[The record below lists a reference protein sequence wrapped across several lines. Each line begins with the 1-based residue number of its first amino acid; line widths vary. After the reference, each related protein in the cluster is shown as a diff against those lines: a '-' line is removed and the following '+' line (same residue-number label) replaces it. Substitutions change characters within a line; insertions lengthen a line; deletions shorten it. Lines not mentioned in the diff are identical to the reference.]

1 MKTILLCASLC
12 LGFAGV
18 KAQQAPDKPFVSGIY
33 PHLAMFNDEGECGTG
48 AVMPWAGRLW
58 AITYAPHRPDGSSDK
73 LYEITPDLRQIIRPE
88 SVGGTP
94 ANRMIHRASRQLFIG
109 PYVIDAQGK
118 VRIPKDPRDPKRPLY
133 GRLTANMR
141 HLTDPANRIYYATME
156 EGLYEVDVRTLEA
169 KELNQDGNRELD
181 AQGRRVRGHAGTKL
195 PGYHGKGAYTAQ
207 GRVVYAN
214 NGDTAARAQWD
225 PATPS
230 GVLAQ
235 WDGTMA
241 ADGWADLR
249 VVRRNQFTEVTG
261 PGGVEGNAKPDD
273 PLWSVGWD
281 YRSLLLQSLDG
292 GQWHTYRLP
301 KGSHSYDGAHG
312 WNTEWPRIRDIGED
326 DLLMTM
332 HGTFWRFPKTF
343 SSKAATGIVP
353 RSNYMKVVGDFC
365 RWGDWVVLGC
375 DDSAKAEFYNKRR
388 AKGTLGGP
396 GQSNSNLWFLRPDQL
411 DAFGPALGRG
421 AVWFDEDI
429 AAGVPSD
436 VYLLEGY
443 ALRTLQLAHRGT
455 APVEVALE
463 VDARGNGVWAPA
475 GSVTV
480 APGKVTEKDLGP
492 LKGAWVRLTAA
503 SAAKGMTAFF
513 QYAAKDTRGTV
524 PAPRFAGL
532 AGKGD
537 AALRGGLPYVRGER
551 KGTLG
556 LAAMSNE
563 KGKAEDVG
571 FYELSADLRLRKVS
585 DDVSWPKAHY
595 PINGVGVSVE
605 PASALVV
612 DDKGRRWRFP
622 KADPTAY
629 DRPGPLGPERVCR
642 EVCTERDLL
651 NLAGLFYELP
661 AENAGGFAKARALST
676 HNARIHDFASWRGL
690 LVLTGVRPEAKA
702 DGHVIVSDD
711 GKAAVWVGA
720 IDDLWAFGKP
730 RGEGGPWLD
739 TPVTAGQPSDPYL
752 MTGFDRK
759 TLRLSHNAQAP
770 VAVTLELDLTGTGV
784 WHPYATYTVPAGSPL
799 QVDLD
804 GVRGYWLR
812 VRADRNCTAT
822 AWLRYA

>member
-1 MKTILLCASLC
+1 MKSNLLSAAL
-12 LGFAGV
+12 LAGL
-18 KAQQAPDKPFVSGIY
+18 AATAATAEQKPFVSGVY

-48 AVMPWAGRLW
+48 AVVPWANRLW
-58 AITYAPHRPDGSSDK
+58 AITYAPHKPNGSSDK
-73 LYEITPDLRQIIRPE
+73 LYEITPALEQIIRPE

-94 ANRMIHRASRQLFIG
+94 ANRMLHRESRQLFIG
-109 PYVIDAQGK
+109 PYVIDAQGN
-118 VRIPKDPRDPKRPLY
+118 VRIPRDPRTPERFLY

-141 HLTDPANRIYYATME
+141 HLTDPAGKIYYATME
-156 EGLYEVDVRTLEA
+156 EGLYEVDVKTLA
-169 KELNQDGNRELD
+169 VKELNQDGNRELD
-181 AQGRRVRGHAGTKL
+181 AQGKRVPGHAGSKL

-214 NGDTAARAQWD
+214 NGDTAPRAQWD

-235 WDGTMA
+235 WDGTLGS
-241 ADGWADLR
+241 DGWADLK

-261 PGGVEGNAKPDD
+261 PGGIEGNARPTD

-281 YRSLLLQSLDG
+281 HRSLLLQCLDG
-292 GQWHTYRLP
+292 NAWHTYRLP

-312 WNTEWPRIRDIGED
+312 WNTEWPRIRDIGEK

-332 HGTFWRFPKTF
+332 HGTFWRFPRTF
-343 SSKAATGIVP
+343 DSTHATGIAP
-353 RSNYMKVVGDFC
+353 LSNYMKVVGDFC

-375 DDSAKAEFYNKRR
+375 DDSAKAEFYNKRG
-388 AKGTLGGP
+388 AKGTIGGP
-396 GQSNSNLWFLRPDQL
+396 GQSNSNLWFLKPGQL
-411 DAFGPALGRG
+411 ATLGPALGRG
-421 AVWFDEDI
+421 AVWFDEDV
-429 AAGVPSD
+429 APNAPSD
-436 VYLLEGY
+436 PYLLEGY

-455 APVEVALE
+455 SPVEVTLE
-463 VDARGNGVWAPA
+463 VDAQGNGIWAPA

-480 APGKVTEKDLGP
+480 APGKIAEHDLGA
-492 LKGAWVRLTAA
+492 LKGAWVRLTAKTP
-503 SAAKGMTAFF
+503 AKGMTAFF
-513 QYAAKDTRGTV
+513 QYANRDPRGAT
-524 PAPRFAGL
+524 PAPLFAGL
-532 AGKGD
+532 ADKGD

-556 LAAMSNE
+556 LAAITSE
-563 KGKAEDVG
+563 RGRPEDVG

-585 DDVSWPKAHY
+585 GDASWVKAHY
-595 PINGVGVSVE
+595 PINGTGVAIE

-661 AENAGGFAKARALST
+661 AENAGGFAKVRALST

-690 LVLTGVRPEAKA
+690 LVLTGVKPTATA

-711 GKAAVWVGA
+711 GKASVWVGA

-730 RGEGGPWLD
+730 RGVGGPWLN
-739 TPVTAGQPSDPYL
+739 TPVKAGEPSDPYL

-759 TLRLSHNAQAP
+759 ALTLSHNAPAP
-770 VAVTLELDLTGTGV
+770 VAMTLELDLTGTGV
-784 WHPYATYTVPAGSPL
+784 WHPYATYTVPAGQPFHVSL
-799 QVDLD
+799 NGL
-804 GVRGYWLR
+804 RGYWLR
-812 VRADRNCTAT
+812 LRANRACAAT
-822 AWLRYA
+822 AQLTYE